1 MDAGDTPRPATA
13 EEGRGGLA
21 RLLTREAWAPGEENM
36 LGLVRPPAETRV
48 VVAMSG
54 GVDSSVVAAML
65 HRRGYQVIGMTLR
78 LHEGAGDVRRP
89 GACCAG
95 QDIRDARR
103 IAERFGFPHYVLD
116 YESVFAESVI
126 EDFADSYL
134 RGETPI
140 PCVRCNER
148 VKFRDLLATAREL
161 GADVLATGHYVR
173 SRRGPDGWHLHRG
186 RDPRRDQSYFLFSLT
201 PDQLAFL
208 RFPLGDL
215 LKDDVRRLA
224 GLLDLPVATKPD
236 SQDICFVPD
245 GDYAAVI
252 ERLRPGAAE
261 PGPILHV
268 DGRELG
274 RHRGI
279 IHYTVGQ
286 RRGLG
291 IGGLAEP
298 LYVVGLD
305 AARRAVIVGPK
316 EALAVSEMRV
326 REVSWIAGAP
336 PGGGGEKDGAGVAV
350 GVRIRNTQP
359 PRPARILGRDAQGLL
374 RVRFD
379 TPADGVSPGQA
390 AVFHDGDEVLGGGWI
405 AEAVPVWRRP
415 AA

>member
-1 MDAGDTPRPATA
+1 MHKAAGSCGEAGALTSLLEPEHWT
-13 EEGRGGLA
+13 EG
-21 RLLTREAWAPGEENM
+21 TENL
-36 LGLVRPPAETRV
+36 LGLGKPPSQTRV

-78 LHEGAGDVRRP
+78 LYDGQQDVRRP

-95 QDIRDARR
+95 QDIHDARR
-103 IAERFGFPHYVLD
+103 VAERFGFPHYVLD
-116 YESVFAESVI
+116 YESVFAEAVI
-126 EDFADSYL
+126 EEFADSYL

-140 PCVRCNER
+140 PCVRCNEQ
-148 VKFRDLLATAREL
+148 VKFHDLLATAREL

-173 SRRGPDGWHLHRG
+173 SHRANGEWLLYRG

-201 PDQLAFL
+201 QKQLDFL

-215 LKDDVRRLA
+215 HKGDVRRLA
-224 GLLDLPVATKPD
+224 ECLDLPVATKPD

-261 PGPILHV
+261 PGPILDV
-268 DGRELG
+268 GGRTLG

-279 IHYTVGQ
+279 IHYTIGQ

-291 IGGLAEP
+291 IGGLSEP

-305 AARRAVIVGPK
+305 VERRAVVVGPR
-316 EALAVSEMRV
+316 EALAVPEMCL
-326 REVSWIAGAP
+326 REVSWIAGDHA
-336 PGGGGEKDGAGVAV
+336 EEEDAV
-350 GVRIRNTQP
+350 RATEIAVNVRIRNSHSP
-359 PRPARILGRDAQGLL
+359 VPSRILGRDLDGLL

-379 TPADGVSPGQA
+379 TPAYGVSPGQA
-390 AVFHDGDEVLGGGWI
+390 AVFYDGDQVLGGGWI
-405 AEAVPVWRRP
+405 ARALP
-415 AA
+415 AWKRSAA